1 MEQTLSQMIA
11 RATGAAFTATSR
23 PALTF
28 FLCQLAIALS
38 LRHGWLAMDPSMLWL
53 VSLPM
58 LGAGLVATVAEV
70 VVEHSDQIEE
80 VMRNVHGDKVWRIV
94 GSFFVGLLMISIGE
108 LAAAE
113 TVIPVATGSMEV
125 LRTSAGV
132 RETGQPVWVDAVVV
146 AGSIGLT
153 QGLTWLRAMVLGWL
167 DDLHLKKVWQYVE
180 TGGVI
185 GLLIVL
191 AVSPMLTV
199 VLALVVSLVM
209 AVVALVVRAADKVLD
224 ESRRRPCP
232 ACGVRVRQEALLC
245 WKCKTDLEPAR
256 WLAPE
261 SSAGTFTR
269 IRETMAEWMAARRVE
284 PAE

>member
-38 LRHGWLAMDPSMLWL
+38 LRHGWLAMDPSMTWL

-80 VMRNVHGDKVWRIV
+80 VVRNVHGDKLWRIV

-113 TVIPVATGSMEV
+113 TVLPVATGSMDV
-125 LRTSAGV
+125 MRTSAGV
-132 RETGQPVWVDAVVV
+132 REAGQPVWVDALVV
-146 AGSIGLT
+146 AGSVGLT
-153 QGLTWLRAMVLGWL
+153 QGLAWLRAMVLGWL
-167 DDLHLKKVWQYVE
+167 DDMHLKKIWQYVE

-185 GLLIVL
+185 GMLIVL

-199 VLALVVSLVM
+199 ALALVVTLVM
-209 AVVALVVRAADKVLD
+209 AVVALVVRAAEKVLD

-232 ACGVRVRQEALLC
+232 TCGTRVRQEALLC

-261 SSAGTFTR
+261 SSVGAFTR
-269 IRETMAEWMAARRVE
+269 IREAMAQWMEARR
-284 PAE
+284 AEAA